1 MGRDEDDWNGA
12 LFAVQLALQLKAAHA
27 RQIDVQDETRS
38 VIQPRGSQEILRRG
52 ERFRI
57 ASNRSH
63 QALERFADGGIV
75 IHDRYALAQLA
86 RCYRFLRAL
95 LYNLHL
101 A

>member
-12 LFAVQLALQLKAAHA
+12 LFAVQLALQLKAAHS

-38 VIQPRGSQEILRRG
+38 VMQSLGGQELLRRP

-57 ASNRSH
+57 VSNRSP
-63 QALERFADGGIV
+63 QALERFADGAIV
-75 IHDRYALAQLA
+75 IHDRYALSQLA
-86 RCYRFLRAL
+86 RCYCFLRAL
-95 LYNLHL
+95 LNDLHL